1 MGTKASAGRGLFVAV
16 RGYWNIKEC
25 GDVCLDLGLKSNC
38 FTSLVGGGILAI
50 CGTNVP
56 PGRSGGNLMK
66 KHRIERNLLFPSREF
81 RDRVRSA
88 ATERGFRS
96 EQAFILTACEH
107 ELRQGDNTEA
117 TAQLE
122 ARIAATLTNVARE
135 VQSLFTLVHTQFA
148 LTNSLLQYVLT
159 CVIEPP
165 EDVLP
170 AARARAR
177 LRYTKILRLAAQEV
191 ATRNKATLEEV
202 LTSGT
207 QE

>member
-1 MGTKASAGRGLFVAV
+1 MCVDLCVEA
-16 RGYWNIKEC
+16 GYWNIKEC
-25 GDVCLDLGLKSNC
+25 GDVRCDLGLKSNC
-38 FTSLVGGGILAI
+38 STSLVGGGIRAV

-56 PGRSGGNLMK
+56 PGRRGGNLMK

-88 ATERGFRS
+88 ASERGFRS
-96 EQAFILTACEH
+96 EQAFILAACEN

-122 ARIAATLTNVARE
+122 ARIAATLANVTKE
-135 VQSLFTLVHTQFA
+135 LQSLFTLAHTQFA

-159 CVIEPP
+159 CMVEPP
-165 EDVLP
+165 EDVLT

-177 LRYTKILRLAAQEV
+177 LRYTKILRHAAQEV

-202 LTSGT
+202 LSHGK
-207 QE
+207 QQ

>member
-1 MGTKASAGRGLFVAV
+1 MGTETCAGREFVVAV
-16 RGYWNIKEC
+16 RRYWNIKEC
-25 GDVCLDLGLKSNC
+25 GDVCPDLGLKSNC

-56 PGRSGGNLMK
+56 PGRRGGNLMK
-66 KHRIERNLLFPSREF
+66 KQRIERNLLFPSREF

-88 ATERGFRS
+88 ASERGFRS

-107 ELRQGDNTEA
+107 ELREGDNTEA

-122 ARIAATLTNVARE
+122 ARIAATLANMAKE

-159 CVIEPP
+159 CMIEPP

-191 ATRNKATLEEV
+191 GTRNKATLEEV
-202 LTSGT
+202 LTGGK
-207 QE
+207 QQ

>member
-1 MGTKASAGRGLFVAV
+1 MGTEECAGRRFVV
-16 RGYWNIKEC
+16 VGREYWNIKEC
-25 GDVCLDLGLKSNC
+25 GDVRSDLGLKSNC
-38 FTSLVGGGILAI
+38 STSLVGGGIRAV

-56 PGRSGGNLMK
+56 PGRRGGNLMK

-96 EQAFILTACEH
+96 EQAFILTACED
-107 ELRQGDNTEA
+107 ELRQDDTTEEA
-117 TAQLE
+117 AQLE
-122 ARIAATLTNVARE
+122 ARIAAPLANMAKE

-159 CVIEPP
+159 CIIEPP
-165 EDVLP
+165 EEALP

-202 LTSGT
+202 LTSVE
-207 QE
+207 Q